1 MTAPATPTANTSTST
16 PPAARATVRRLVATA
31 ALVAV
36 LAPGLAACNVP
47 FLGGGT
53 SCKDFLNASSAD
65 RRTIA
70 AKAFPQPG
78 PLQDPV
84 SDIGFYCST
93 HVGSSVSDIAP

>member
-1 MTAPATPTANTSTST
+1 MSTTTAPSSRTLDR
-16 PPAARATVRRLVATA
+16 PASERRAALRRLGAAA

-36 LAPGLAACNVP
+36 LAPGLAACNLP
-47 FLGGGT
+47 FAGGAP

-70 AKAFPQPG
+70 AKAFPHPR

-84 SDIGFYCST
+84 SDVGFYCST
-93 HVGSSVSDIAP
+93 HVTGNVSDIAP